1 MRTGT
6 KRLAG
11 LVALTAVGLV
21 GVAACGTS
29 KSGGTNT
36 GTLSSPGY
44 AKCATQPDTCNSGP
58 RKAGGTIVVALGKFP
73 STWNTGSTDGSVVET
88 VEQENLILPSTFI
101 FLPSGKIQLN
111 TDLVKSATLT
121 SSNPETIVYKLNPK
135 AVWNNGSPVNAD
147 DFIYA
152 YNTFNGH
159 DKNIPV
165 TGTTGYDQMQS
176 VTGTDNGETVTV
188 VFTKPYSDWR
198 GLFNNLLPAWYAKQ
212 QVGGLDTDAQLEAAF
227 KVWDAPPTAYTAGPY
242 QLSNFQSQASATFTP
257 NPKWYG
263 ADKTTLKSVTFKYI
277 TDQTQDVPALQ
288 NQEIQ
293 ALNLQPNQDTV
304 QQVSQMPGVNY
315 EVNAGFS
322 FEHIDMNATNKF
334 LKDVALREAIF
345 DAINAQDMI
354 DKTIKPFFPSA
365 KRLYSNNMF
374 PGEIGYQDVTKTA
387 TPDAGTGNVAAAK
400 SVLQAAGYT
409 FDSGGNLIA
418 PKGLGKVTLN
428 FVHTDTQVRDQSGQ
442 LVQSYLKAI
451 GITVNDKV
459 TADLGGSLGN
469 FDFDMIQFGFAGSPL
484 LSGDHDLW
492 FTGAGNNFTHWG
504 DPQSDQLLTQMTSEL
519 DPAKQAD
526 LLNQQNAIMA
536 KAFVDL
542 PLYQKPDMVIS
553 TNAYINLRNDNA
565 GSYFTYNAQQW
576 GLNKAAS

>member
-1 MRTGT
+1 
-6 KRLAG
+6 
-11 LVALTAVGLV
+11 
-21 GVAACGTS
+21 
-29 KSGGTNT
+29 
-36 GTLSSPGY
+36 
-44 AKCATQPDTCNSGP
+44 
-58 RKAGGTIVVALGKFP
+58 VALGKFP